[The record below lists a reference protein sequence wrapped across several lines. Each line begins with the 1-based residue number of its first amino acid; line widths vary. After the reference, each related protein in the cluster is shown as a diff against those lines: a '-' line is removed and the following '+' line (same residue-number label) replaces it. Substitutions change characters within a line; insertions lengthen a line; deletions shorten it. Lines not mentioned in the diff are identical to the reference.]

1 MAKKKGLGRGLEA
14 LIPSDIKEE
23 IKEPQ
28 KKDETD
34 SSLISE
40 LKISEVEP
48 NSAQPRSHFDEE
60 GLVAL
65 SESIAEYGVLQPIFV
80 SKNKNGFYKIIAGER
95 RWRAAK
101 MAGLKKIPA
110 IVKEITEKEITE
122 IALIENLQ
130 REDLNPIEEAKGYK
144 ELMEVYHLTQDD
156 IARKMGKSRSA
167 VANCIRLLGL
177 SGSIQQLLIN
187 KKLSSGH
194 ARALLAV
201 EDEGIRLMAAEK
213 IIAEGLNVR
222 QTESYISKLSKAPKK
237 KEINK
242 NNEELIIYMKSLE
255 KNLAERLGTKVKIHH
270 GKNKGKI
277 EIEYYSND
285 DFERIMGYIK

>member
-177 SGSIQQLLIN
+177 SGSIQQLLID

-194 ARALLAV
+194 ARALLAI

>member
-177 SGSIQQLLIN
+177 SGSIQQLLID

-194 ARALLAV
+194 ARALLAI

-222 QTESYISKLSKAPKK
+222 QTESYISKLSKTPKK